1 MEEFKVIKNKE
12 LLWKLLCDNKNFVG
26 MVKKDMKGTQTLF
39 EEKIVETLQSSK
51 QSNVNLLTLNKEF
64 LKTMNSYCNNMTT
77 NKTSTVKISANN
89 ELITKEDIQKNELNS
104 FDTRLNK
111 RQQEFNQYSQNKPE
125 EISFIDDNE
134 DTPLKDIDNILKSK
148 IAERNY
154 EVQNV
159 DFNNSK
165 EETEKWLGVNV
176 DDSTLISDIN
186 DDSADNTNK
195 DSANIQNIQNIHKNT
210 ENIEMNIQE
219 EPPDS
224 MNIFSKLKTDIHM
237 NEKSNNEEIENKLDL
252 IIKNQNTIIELL
264 KNKK

>member
-111 RQQEFNQYSQNKPE
+111 RQQDFHQYSQNKPE

>member
-12 LLWKLLCDNKNFVG
+12 LLWKLLCDNKNFIG
-26 MVKKDMKGTQTLF
+26 MVKKDMKGSQRLF
-39 EEKIVETLQSSK
+39 EEKIVETLQSSQ

-64 LKTMNSYCNNMTT
+64 LKTMNSYCNNMTI
-77 NKTSTVKISANN
+77 NKTSVVKISANN
-89 ELITKEDIQKNELNS
+89 ELITKEDIQKSELNS

-111 RQQEFNQYSQNKPE
+111 RQQEFEQYSTNKPE

-154 EVQNV
+154 EVQNI

-165 EETEKWLGVNV
+165 EDTEKWLGVNPNDTTIV
-176 DDSTLISDIN
+176 SDIN
-186 DDSADNTNK
+186 DDNTNT
-195 DSANIQNIQNIHKNT
+195 DSTNIQNIQNIHNNT
-210 ENIEMNIQE
+210 ENIEMNIE
-219 EPPDS
+219 ETPTDS
-224 MNIFSKLKTDIHM
+224 MNIFTKLKTDIPM
-237 NEKSNNEEIENKLDL
+237 NEKSNNKDIENKLDL
-252 IIKNQNTIIELL
+252 IIENQNMIIELL

>member
-26 MVKKDMKGTQTLF
+26 MVKKDMKGTQNLF

-51 QSNVNLLTLNKEF
+51 HSNVNLLTLNKEF
-64 LKTMNSYCNNMTT
+64 LKTMNSYCNNITT

-125 EISFIDDNE
+125 EISFIDDKE

-176 DDSTLISDIN
+176 DDTTIVSDIN
-186 DDSADNTNK
+186 DDSADTT
-195 DSANIQNIQNIHKNT
+195 NIQNIQNIHNNT
-210 ENIEMNIQE
+210 ENIEMNIE
-219 EPPDS
+219 EAPVDS
-224 MNIFSKLKTDIHM
+224 MNIFSKLKTDIPM
-237 NEKSNNEEIENKLDL
+237 NEKSNNKEIENKLDL